1 MHANSSAVSATS
13 SSAGNPLAPEWLR
26 VPTPDLN
33 VLDAGVWSTN
43 AVRNTGGDDR
53 AQLGELCI
61 GGVPATEL
69 VSTFGSPCYVIDED
83 DARTRASDV
92 RSAFQEAFG
101 RIGAEVELHY
111 ASKALL
117 TVEIAKWMVAAG
129 LGLDVASVGE
139 LEVGLAAGVAPASIG
154 MHGNNKTDETLRR
167 AIDVGVG
174 SIIIDSLQ
182 EVARIERIATELG
195 RVQPVLV
202 RINSGIHASTHDF
215 LATSHED
222 QKFGLTFDAAREAI
236 RRIRTSA
243 ALEFLGLHSHIGSG
257 IYEPAGFG
265 AAAARL
271 MQFRAELLA
280 DGPVPEVNLGGGFG
294 VAYLPSDAAPS
305 INVLANGIA
314 QEVQRVCRTTGSEL
328 PRFVFEPGRSVIGP
342 AGTTLYRVG
351 TTKTVQVTCD
361 DGQTA
366 PRCYVS
372 VDGGM
377 GDNLRPAIYGAQ
389 YTVRLANR
397 SSDAAAQLV
406 RVVGSHCESGD
417 VVIHNDYLPADVEP
431 GDLLA
436 VPVTGAY
443 CFSMASNY
451 NYTPRPAMV
460 AVSNGTS
467 RLLVRRVE
475 VEDLLSYDAS
485 WTKSEGRDS

>member
-1 MHANSSAVSATS
+1 MHANLTTDSAKESS
-13 SSAGNPLAPEWLR
+13 GDNPLAPEWLR
-26 VPTPDLN
+26 VPSPDLN
-33 VLDAGVWSTN
+33 VLDAGVWSRN
-43 AVRNTGGDDR
+43 ASRNT
-53 AQLGELCI
+53 QGELCI
-61 GGVPATEL
+61 GGVSASTLVATY
-69 VSTFGSPCYVIDED
+69 GSPCYVIDED
-83 DARTRASDV
+83 DARARAADV
-92 RSAFQEAFG
+92 NSAFQLAFG
-101 RIGAEVELHY
+101 SIGAEVELHY

-117 TVEIAKWMVAAG
+117 TVEIAKWMAAAG
-129 LGLDVASVGE
+129 LGLDVASAGE
-139 LEVGLAAGVAPASIG
+139 LEVALAAGIAPASIG
-154 MHGNNKTDETLRR
+154 MHGNNKTDAALRR
-167 AIDVGVG
+167 AIGAGVG

-182 EVARIERIATELG
+182 EVDRIAAIATELG

-222 QKFGLTFDAAREAI
+222 QKFGLTFDVAREAV
-236 RRIRTSA
+236 RRIRSSA
-243 ALEFLGLHSHIGSG
+243 SLEFLGLHSHIGSG
-257 IYEPAGFG
+257 IYESAGFG

-271 MQFRAELLA
+271 MEFRAELLA
-280 DGPVPEVNLGGGFG
+280 AGPVPEVNLGGGFG
-294 VAYLPSDAAPS
+294 VAYLPSDDAPS
-305 INVLANGIA
+305 IDDLAKGIA
-314 QEVQRVCRTTGSEL
+314 REVERVCRDTKSEL

-361 DGQTA
+361 DGGHA

-377 GDNLRPAIYGAQ
+377 GDNLRPAIYGAE

-397 SSDAAAQLV
+397 TSDAAAQLV

-417 VVIHNDYLPADVEP
+417 VVIHNDYLPADIEP

-451 NYTPRPAMV
+451 NYTPRPAMA
-460 AVSNGTS
+460 AVSNGAS
-467 RLLVRRVE
+467 HLLVRRVE
-475 VEDLLSYDAS
+475 VEDLLAFDAS